1 MKQLMKECIVVGS
14 GGMIGAVGRYLMTL
28 FVNSLSKGHP
38 FPFSTLVVNFIGCFA
53 FGIMSGLVEHSKF
66 ITPTMK
72 LFIMVGIIAAF
83 TTFSTFSHDIFVMI
97 RNNQMML
104 AFFNLFIKVAFG
116 VLAVWLGFFITRS
129 FFSEG
134 V

>member
-28 FVNSLSKGHP
+28 LVNSLSKGHP

-53 FGIMSGLVEHSKF
+53 FGIMSGLVEHSKI

-97 RNNQMML
+97 RNNQIML
-104 AFFNLFIKVAFG
+104 AFFNLFIKVSFG
-116 VLAVWLGFFITRS
+116 VIAVWLGFIVTKSLFIK
-129 FFSEG
+129 G
-134 V
+134 A